1 MNVSNETAIR
11 RFGVDIEK
19 KFRTFNTKVWIVN
32 CVSENSIAEVGDL
45 VIAVTANVLRVGA
58 LGLLEFY
65 LERSNNKE
73 YKYCYRFDA
82 DKSNTSYYYFSPK
95 EIKNV

>member
-1 MNVSNETAIR
+1 MIMNVSNEMIIR

-19 KFRTFNTKVWIVN
+19 KFSTYNTKVWIID

-45 VIAVTANVLRVGA
+45 VVAVTANVLRVGT

-65 LERSNNKE
+65 MEISNNKE
-73 YKYCYRFDA
+73 YKYSYTFDGLTA
-82 DKSNTSYYYFSPK
+82 YYYFSPK
-95 EIKNV
+95 GVWR